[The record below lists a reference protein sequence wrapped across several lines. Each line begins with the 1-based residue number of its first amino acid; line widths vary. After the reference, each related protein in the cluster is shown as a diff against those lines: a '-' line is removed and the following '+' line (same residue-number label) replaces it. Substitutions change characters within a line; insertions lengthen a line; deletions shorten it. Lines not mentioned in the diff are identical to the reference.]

1 MTLTEQIKD
10 KLGVVDFIG
19 SYVQLKPA
27 GKNLKGICPFH
38 KEKTPSFMVS
48 PDRQMWHCFG
58 SCSEGGDIIKFL
70 MKYENIDFSEALIV
84 LAEKAGIEIKRF
96 SPMEQKQFG
105 ILYDINQNAKEFFK
119 KALLGSKEA
128 NEYLNSRGLKKEMIE
143 EFELGFSPV
152 NPDELTLCLVNL
164 GYDVKDIERA
174 GLNFKSDR
182 GGYFDRFRGRIM
194 FPIDNHF
201 GKTVGF
207 SGRILPKYDN
217 GEMGKY
223 INSPETLI
231 YNKSKILY
239 GLSRSKNFIREEN
252 QAVLVEG
259 QMDFLMLWQ
268 DDIKNI
274 VATSGTALTGEHLKA
289 LRKQADKAVF
299 CFDND
304 DAGIKAAERS
314 IELANQAD
322 FGVKI
327 LVLDDYKDPA
337 EVVEKAPGT
346 FRKLVENSKPIF
358 EFYFDQYLPKEN
370 APVDFSE
377 IKKNI
382 RVVLSKIKN
391 ISSPVEQF
399 HWIKELADRA
409 KTDEKFLTQEMEKM
423 KTATFGKKEILQ
435 QNETFSKKN
444 RLELI
449 ADRIVSMAIA
459 DPILLKQLRE
469 CLDYLPESHR
479 SICKNLID
487 PSMAR
492 DPETAK
498 ILDALSLRS
507 GFELEFFENDQVKMN
522 KEFENLLSHLKSEHH
537 KKEREKL
544 RVMINEAEKSGDEE
558 KLTDLLKK
566 FDEISKIIQNV

>member
-10 KLGVVDFIG
+10 KLDVADFIG

-27 GKNLKGICPFH
+27 GKNLKGSCPFH

-58 SCSEGGDIIKFL
+58 SCGEGGDIIKFL
-70 MKYENIDFSEALIV
+70 MKYENIDFSEALKI
-84 LAEKAGIEIKRF
+84 LAEKAGIEIRKV

-105 ILYDINQNAKEFFK
+105 ILYDINQTAKEFFK
-119 KALLGSKEA
+119 KSLLGSEEA
-128 NEYLNSRGLKKEMIE
+128 SEYLNSRGLKKEIIE
-143 EFELGFSPV
+143 EFELGFAPV
-152 NPDELTLCLVNL
+152 NPDELTLYLVNL
-164 GYDVKDIERA
+164 GYDVRDIERA

-223 INSPETLI
+223 VNSPETLI

-239 GLSRSKNFIREEN
+239 GLSKSKNFIREEGRV
-252 QAVLVEG
+252 VLVEG

-268 DDIKNI
+268 DKVMNI
-274 VATSGTALTGEHLKA
+274 VATSGTALTPDHLKA
-289 LRKQADKAVF
+289 LRKQTDRAIF

-304 DAGIKAAERS
+304 EAGIKAAERS
-314 IELANQAD
+314 IELANQLD
-322 FGVKI
+322 FGVNI
-327 LVLDDYKDPA
+327 LVLKDYKDPA
-337 EVVEKAPGT
+337 EAVEKSPGT
-346 FRKLVENSKPIF
+346 FKHLIENSKPVF
-358 EFYFDQYLPKEN
+358 EFYFDQYLPK
-370 APVDFSE
+370 VDASADFAE

-399 HWIKELADRA
+399 HWIKNLASRV
-409 KTDEKFLTQEMEKM
+409 KTDEKFLTEEMEKM
-423 KTATFGKKEILQ
+423 KTSATGKKEIEQ
-435 QNETFSKKN
+435 TETFARKD

-459 DPILLKQLRE
+459 EPALMDKIKESR
-469 CLDYLPESHR
+469 DYLPQNHR
-479 SICKNLID
+479 VICENLTD
-487 PSMAR
+487 KKSLS
-492 DPETAK
+492 DPELAK
-498 ILDALSLRS
+498 TLDVLSLRS
-507 GFELEFFENDQVKMN
+507 GFELEFFENDPVKIN
-522 KEFENLLSHLKSEHH
+522 AEFENLLSHLKLEHY

-544 RVMINEAEKSGDEE
+544 RLMIREAEKAGDGE
-558 KLTDLLKK
+558 KLNVLLKK
-566 FDEISKIIQNV
+566 FDGLSKIIQNV

>member
-10 KLGVVDFIG
+10 KLDVADFIG
-19 SYVQLKPA
+19 VYVQLKPA
-27 GKNLKGICPFH
+27 GKNLKGLCPFH
-38 KEKTPSFMVS
+38 KERTPSFMVS

-70 MKYENIDFSEALIV
+70 MKYENIDFSEALKI
-84 LAEKAGIEIKRF
+84 LAEKAGIEIRRV

-105 ILYDINQNAKEFFK
+105 ILYDINQTAKEFFK
-119 KALLGSKEA
+119 KSLLGSKEA
-128 NEYLNSRGLKKEMIE
+128 GEYLNSRGLKKETIE
-143 EFELGFSPV
+143 EFELGFAPV
-152 NPDELTLCLVNL
+152 NSDELTLYFVNL
-164 GYDVKDIERA
+164 GYDVRDIERA
-174 GLNFKSDR
+174 GLNYKSDR

-223 INSPETLI
+223 VNSPETLI

-239 GLSRSKNFIREEN
+239 GLSKSKNFIREEN

-268 DDIKNI
+268 DKVMNI
-274 VATSGTALTGEHLKA
+274 VATSGTALTPDHLKS
-289 LRKQADKAVF
+289 LRKQTDRAVF

-304 DAGIKAAERS
+304 EAGIKAAERS
-314 IELANQAD
+314 IELASQLD
-322 FGVKI
+322 FGVNI
-327 LVLDDYKDPA
+327 LVLKDYKDPA
-337 EVVEKAPGT
+337 ETVEKSPGT
-346 FRKLVENSKPIF
+346 FKRLIENSKPVF
-358 EFYFDQYLPKEN
+358 EFYFDQYLPKISVS
-370 APVDFSE
+370 ADFAE

-399 HWIKELADRA
+399 HWIKELASRA
-409 KTDEKFLTQEMEKM
+409 RTDENFLVAEMEKI
-423 KTATFGKKEILQ
+423 KTAAIARKETGQ
-435 QNETFSKKN
+435 TETLARKDRS
-444 RLELI
+444 ELI

-459 DPILLKQLRE
+459 EPALMDKLEESR
-469 CLDYLPESHR
+469 DYLPQSHYA
-479 SICKNLID
+479 ICENLID
-487 PSMAR
+487 KKSLS
-492 DPETAK
+492 DPELTK

-507 GFELEFFENDQVKMN
+507 GFELEFFENDHAKISA
-522 KEFENLLSHLKSEHH
+522 EFESLLSHLKLEHC

-544 RVMINEAEKSGDEE
+544 RLMISEAEKSGESE
-558 KLTDLLKK
+558 KLNILLKK
-566 FDEISKIIQNV
+566 FDELSKTIQNV